1 MNDVPRIRV
10 IDVHKRFGAL
20 EVLRGVS
27 FDVHRGNV
35 VSVIGASGSGKSTL
49 LRCINYLER
58 PNGGEVFIEG
68 EPLGT
73 RVDSGGRRLPPAPG
87 AADQVARAA
96 GGSPG
101 GRPAG
106 PARRSRRAP
115 PAALARRDQ
124 QDAARAGR
132 RLSTI

>member
-1 MNDVPRIRV
+1 VPRIRV
-10 IDVHKRFGAL
+10 VDVHKRVGAL

-58 PNGGEVFIEG
+58 PNEGEVFLEG

-73 RVDSGGRRLPPAPG
+73 RVEAGGR
-87 AADQVARAA
+87 Q
-96 GGSPG
+96 
-101 GRPAG
+101 RPRSLAEINKK
-106 PARRSRRAP
+106 RRELRGVVPQDKPWPHMTVLRNVRRAP
-115 PAALARRDQ
+115 IRARPPK
-124 QDAARAGR
+124 GR
-132 RLSTI
+132 EG